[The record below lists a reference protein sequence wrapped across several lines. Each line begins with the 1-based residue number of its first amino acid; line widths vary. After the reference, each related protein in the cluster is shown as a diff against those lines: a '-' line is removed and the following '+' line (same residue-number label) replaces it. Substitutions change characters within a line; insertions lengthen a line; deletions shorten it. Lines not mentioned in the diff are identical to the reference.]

1 MSTPYIG
8 LVQTVIIEFFFLQT
22 EMLLHLLLKGL
33 WLVRTVGYLEGGQ
46 DCFFKEL
53 MEFQWG
59 TMNPV
64 EEAYSEAHGILAE
77 NV

>member
-1 MSTPYIG
+1 MIG
-8 LVQTVIIEFFFLQT
+8 SNSRVFVRWP
-22 EMLLHLLLKGL
+22 GL
-33 WLVRTVGYLEGGQ
+33 
-46 DCFFKEL
+46 FFKEL